1 MIINNLIV
9 QINNIIEAINT
20 KSDKRKSCAKL
31 AQLFFD
37 EKEEIS
43 FEFINKTIQDIDT
56 SYRIVFI
63 TKWCLIYVT
72 DGQIDHSTDIVKE
85 FVNKKNILGDH
96 FFVQGKIFYAIAA
109 DLPDKYISSFPS
121 IIGEA
126 LTVVKQCE
134 NVGDS
139 NKVVN
144 DIVFLFRKKDI
155 QDKQVISVLRH
166 ISDNNSKDWAIWAMI
181 CQNYPD
187 KNYLLRFK
195 MIIEYSE
202 NSDDV
207 LIDDLDHLLKEI
219 NSDDEMDGN
228 KKNELLDEYSVLTYE
243 TKYSKS
249 LKERI
254 LLKIKSVKS
263 LLGFR

>member
-1 MIINNLIV
+1 VNELKK
-9 QINNIIEAINT
+9 NIAELVDAINT
-20 KSDKRKSCAKL
+20 KSDKEESCAKL

-43 FEFINKTIQDIDT
+43 FEFINKTIQDIDR

-63 TKWCLIYVT
+63 TKWCLIYVS

-96 FFVQGKIFYAIAA
+96 FFAQGKIFCAIAA
-109 DLPDKYISSFPS
+109 DLPDKFISSFPS
-121 IIGEA
+121 IIAEA
-126 LTVVKQCE
+126 LAVAKQCE
-134 NVGDS
+134 NS
-139 NKVVN
+139 KENYKVLK

-166 ISDNNSKDWAIWAMI
+166 ISDPDTKNWSIWAMI
-181 CQNYPD
+181 GQNYPG
-187 KNYLLRFK
+187 KNYRLRFK
-195 MIIEYSE
+195 MIIEYE
-202 NSDDV
+202 EYNHEV
-207 LIDDLDHLLKEI
+207 LFGDLHDLFEDIIADK
-219 NSDDEMDGN
+219 EMDGS
-228 KKNELLDEYSVLTYE
+228 KKKELLDEYSVLTYE
-243 TKYSKS
+243 TTYSKS

>member
-1 MIINNLIV
+1 MTELKK
-9 QINNIIEAINT
+9 NIAELVDAINT
-20 KSDKRKSCAKL
+20 KSDKKESCAKL

-63 TKWCLIYVT
+63 TKWCLIYVS

-109 DLPDKYISSFPS
+109 NLPDKYISSFPS

-134 NVGDS
+134 NSGDS

-181 CQNYPD
+181 CQNYPGE
-187 KNYLLRFK
+187 NYLLRFK

-202 NSDDV
+202 NNDEV

-219 NSDDEMDGN
+219 NSDQVTEMV
-228 KKNELLDEYSVLTYE
+228 KKNVLLDEYSVLTYE
-243 TKYSKS
+243 TTYSKS
-249 LKERI
+249 LKER
-254 LLKIKSVKS
+254 LLLMIKSTMQRI
-263 LLGFR
+263 LEDT